1 MPRVRGGPAVT
12 PEPRYR
18 LQRRSEHL
26 AWRTIAHSPNQ
37 HYLIATTRPGQH
49 LRILDPHGQ
58 IIKEW
63 TA

>member
-1 MPRVRGGPAVT
+1 MIPA
-12 PEPRYR
+12 PRYR
-18 LQRRSEHL
+18 LQRRAAHA
-26 AWRTIAHSPNQ
+26 AWRTIAHSHDGDN
-37 HYLIATTRPGQH
+37 LIATVRSGQH